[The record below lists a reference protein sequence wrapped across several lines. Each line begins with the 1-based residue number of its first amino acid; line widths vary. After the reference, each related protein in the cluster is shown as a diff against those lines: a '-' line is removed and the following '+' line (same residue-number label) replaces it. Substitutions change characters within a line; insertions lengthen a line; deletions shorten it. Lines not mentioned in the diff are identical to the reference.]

1 MEEFVKGDIIVLPFP
16 FSDFSYQKKRP
27 ALVVAVP
34 EGNDIIVC
42 QITSHAHSDNYSIEL
57 EDRNFTKGSL
67 NLKSYIR
74 PNKIINIDKSI
85 ILYKPGTIQHTK
97 LEEVINSIISILQN

>member
-1 MEEFVKGDIIVLPFP
+1 MSHNQGASGCGRLVPAGSAYFVQTDRL
-16 FSDFSYQKKRP
+16 
-27 ALVVAVP
+27 
-34 EGNDIIVC
+34 
-42 QITSHAHSDNYSIEL
+42 TSHAHSDNYSIEL